1 MVRRITEYAALAL
14 ALALPLAACDGDS
27 GMDAD
32 TGRVSLLLTDAAGDV
47 EAAVVTISKVYL
59 QGQGGEVALMEGE
72 TTTDL
77 LTLAND
83 VATLAED
90 VTVPAGAY
98 AQLRFVID
106 GAYVEVDNGDG
117 TTSVYATADYAH
129 VPDGVEVAG
138 ELRCPS
144 CGIDDAESGLKVN
157 LPGGTKIEGEQTI
170 LLVDFDV
177 AQSFEG
183 PHTGGGDWVLNPVIK
198 ATDLELSS
206 SVVASLALADS
217 VELPSIGGTA
227 LTLGDFRA
235 RLTNADGSSEEL
247 ALTDGDQDSVFE
259 AEFQYL
265 IPGDYTVEFV
275 TDADVS
281 FTLDVDSNP
290 TELNVGS
297 GQQAEVAAVV
307 TSAN

>member
-1 MVRRITEYAALAL
+1 MARRTVEYVALAL
-14 ALALPLAACDGDS
+14 ALALPLAACEDDPGTS
-27 GMDAD
+27 AD
-32 TGRVSLLLTDAAGDV
+32 TARVSLLLTDAAGDF

-59 QGQGGEVALMEGE
+59 QGQGGEFVLMEGE
-72 TTTDL
+72 ETTDL

-90 VTVPAGAY
+90 VTVPAGVY
-98 AQLRFVID
+98 TQLRFVID

-117 TTSVYATADYAH
+117 TTRVYATADYAH
-129 VPDGVEVAG
+129 VPEGVEVDG
-138 ELRCPS
+138 ELHCPS
-144 CGIDDAESGLKVN
+144 CGVDDPESGLKVN
-157 LPGGTKIEGEQTI
+157 LPGGTRIEGEQKI

-183 PHTGGGDWVLNPVIK
+183 PKTGKGDWVLNPVIK
-198 ATDLELSS
+198 ASELELTS

-217 VELPSIGGTA
+217 VELPSIGGTV
-227 LTLGDFRA
+227 LTLGNFRA

-247 ALTDGDQDSVFE
+247 ALVDGDGDSVFE

-281 FTLDVDSNP
+281 FTLDLDSNP
-290 TELNVGS
+290 TELSVGS
-297 GQQAEVAAVV
+297 GQRAEVAAVV